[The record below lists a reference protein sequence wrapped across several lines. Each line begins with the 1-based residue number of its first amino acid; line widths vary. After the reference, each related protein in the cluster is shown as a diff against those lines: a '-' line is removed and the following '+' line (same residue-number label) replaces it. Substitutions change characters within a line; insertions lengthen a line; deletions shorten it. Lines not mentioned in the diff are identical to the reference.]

1 MEQKRA
7 ISIEVRSEV
16 AMEKVGGKKKGTR
29 EVGEEKKR
37 GEEEA
42 DRAVFICEN

>member
-1 MEQKRA
+1 M
-7 ISIEVRSEV
+7 EV
-16 AMEKVGGKKKGTR
+16 ARVRRREGRKEETR

-42 DRAVFICEN
+42 NRAVFICEN